1 LGETTSQI
9 EMHIRDTRED
19 LSANLN
25 ELQHKV
31 RSAIDWRQHYE
42 RHTGAF
48 LGAAL
53 GAGLLLSFMGR
64 RRRKRPADD

>member
-1 LGETTSQI
+1 LGETTSEI

-25 ELQHKV
+25 ELEQKV

-42 RHTGAF
+42 MHTGGF
-48 LGAAL
+48 LGAAV
-53 GAGLLLSFMGR
+53 GVGLLLSFIG
-64 RRRKRPADD
+64 RRKR